1 MKNTLKKCLALLLTL
16 LFSLPL
22 FSQTSFRKNVCL
34 ANGAKSDNVRKSLS
48 EIANNFLLKKGSTGF
63 VVKGNDGKFFVIAD
77 DSILSEYTSADVQFE
92 NDDNSL
98 LEYTSLPIV
107 KKENG
112 LVLIALPEDFSG
124 EALSLSEKGVVEGE
138 EITAAGFVLYEEGT
152 RYERR
157 SGIVVNTDSN
167 GEFFVSVPINKTYS
181 GSPLLKKSGDK
192 YEIAGTVL
200 YAEESNEY
208 NVRKVVNA
216 KKIRALIDSFYE
228 KEGKKPEE
236 KPNTEQFLAALK
248 EGKAQDF
255 VSDSLALKAG
265 DVAFM
270 TYESSYDSYR
280 FESKPVEILRDAVS
294 RAICETLGAKKA
306 KNISVEEIADSKES
320 ESATIAFVSE
330 KKRCTS
336 KWQVE
341 NGEWKLIE
349 FSSLEELSKTK
360 KKRKGS
366 DDIDPV
372 SMGDA
377 YIFLVKGGKL
387 FQTENE
393 GKSGVNA
400 SAFLMCQ
407 LAGIGLFYQSEEI
420 ALDTSESAEPTVMNS
435 AGLALRFQLP
445 FDIWRFM
452 IVPYSELR
460 MGISNPDDL
469 NGDTSRIYYGSL
481 CGLDLAFNAGQVAPT
496 ASVELQRQRKE
507 QQPRHFVRTSH
518 FQSACGVVIFWEER
532 ETFVFHV
539 SQKKQTGI
547 VE

>member
-1 MKNTLKKCLALLLTL
+1 MKNTLKKSLALLLTL

-22 FSQTSFRKNVCL
+22 FSQTSFKKNVRL

-48 EIANNFLLKKGSTGF
+48 EIAKSFRANNYSYEASRIENNLLSKKGSTGF

-228 KEGKKPEE
+228 KDGAKTEE
-236 KPNTEQFLAALK
+236 KPNTEQFLKALK
-248 EGKAQDF
+248 EGKAKDF

-270 TYESSYDSYR
+270 TYESSYSYR
-280 FESKPVEILRDAVS
+280 FESKPVEVLRDAVS
-294 RAICETLGAKKA
+294 RAVCETLGAKKA

-330 KKRCTS
+330 KKRFVS
-336 KWQVE
+336 DWQIE

-349 FSSLEELSKTK
+349 FSSLEELSKK
-360 KKRKGS
+360 KKKNKS

-393 GKSGVNA
+393 GKSGASA
-400 SAFLMCQ
+400 SAFLMCH

-420 ALDTSESAEPTVMNS
+420 ALDTRESAEPTVMNS

-460 MGISNPDDL
+460 MGISNPDDIK
-469 NGDTSRIYYGSL
+469 GDNSRIYYGSL

-496 ASVELQRQRKE
+496 ASVEFIHSGYNDSEKSNNLGISFGLR
-507 QQPRHFVRTSH
+507 
-518 FQSACGVVIFWEER
+518 IFRALEAW
-532 ETFVFHV
+532 
-539 SQKKQTGI
+539 
-547 VE
+547 

>member
-1 MKNTLKKCLALLLTL
+1 MKNTLKKSLALLLTL

-22 FSQTSFRKNVCL
+22 FSQTSFKKNVCL

-48 EIANNFLLKKGSTGF
+48 EIAKSFRANNYSYEASRIENNLLSKKGSTGF

-228 KEGKKPEE
+228 KDGAKTEE
-236 KPNTEQFLAALK
+236 KPNTEQFLKALK
-248 EGKAQDF
+248 EGKAKDF

-270 TYESSYDSYR
+270 TYESSYSYR
-280 FESKPVEILRDAVS
+280 FESKPVEVLRDAVS
-294 RAICETLGAKKA
+294 RAVCETLGAKKA

-330 KKRCTS
+330 KKRFVS
-336 KWQVE
+336 DWQIE

-349 FSSLEELSKTK
+349 FSSLEELSKK
-360 KKRKGS
+360 KKKNKS

-393 GKSGVNA
+393 GKSGASA
-400 SAFLMCQ
+400 SAFLMCH

-420 ALDTSESAEPTVMNS
+420 ALDTRESAEPTVMNS

-460 MGISNPDDL
+460 MGISNPDDIK
-469 NGDTSRIYYGSL
+469 GDNSRIYYGSL

-496 ASVELQRQRKE
+496 ASVEFIHSGYNDSEKSNNLGISFGLR
-507 QQPRHFVRTSH
+507 
-518 FQSACGVVIFWEER
+518 IFRALEAW
-532 ETFVFHV
+532 
-539 SQKKQTGI
+539 
-547 VE
+547 

>member
-1 MKNTLKKCLALLLTL
+1 MKTTLKKSLALLLTL

-34 ANGAKSDNVRKSLS
+34 ANGAKSDNARKSLS
-48 EIANNFLLKKGSTGF
+48 EIAKSLKDSNYSYEASRIENGFLSKKGSTGF

-112 LVLIALPEDFSG
+112 LVLIALPDDFSG

-228 KEGKKPEE
+228 KDGAKTEE

-265 DVAFM
+265 DKAFM
-270 TYESSYDSYR
+270 TYESSYDSYL

-330 KKRCTS
+330 KKRFVS
-336 KWQVE
+336 EWQVE

-349 FSSLEELSKTK
+349 FSSLEELSKK

-393 GKSGVNA
+393 GKSGASA
-400 SAFLMCQ
+400 SAFLMCH

-460 MGISNPDDL
+460 MGISNPDDIK
-469 NGDTSRIYYGSL
+469 GDTSRIYYGSL

-496 ASVELQRQRKE
+496 ASVEFIHSGYNDREKSNNLGISFGLR
-507 QQPRHFVRTSH
+507 
-518 FQSACGVVIFWEER
+518 IFRALAAW
-532 ETFVFHV
+532 
-539 SQKKQTGI
+539 
-547 VE
+547 

>member
-1 MKNTLKKCLALLLTL
+1 MKNTLKKSLALLLTL

-48 EIANNFLLKKGSTGF
+48 EIAKSLKDSNYSYEASRIENNFLSKKGSTGF

-228 KEGKKPEE
+228 KDGAKTEE
-236 KPNTEQFLAALK
+236 KPNTEQFLKALK
-248 EGKAQDF
+248 EGKAKDF

-270 TYESSYDSYR
+270 TYESSYSYR
-280 FESKPVEILRDAVS
+280 FESKPVEVLRDAVS
-294 RAICETLGAKKA
+294 RAVCETLGAKKA

-330 KKRCTS
+330 KKRFVS
-336 KWQVE
+336 DWQIE

-349 FSSLEELSKTK
+349 FSSLEELSKK
-360 KKRKGS
+360 KKKNKS

-393 GKSGVNA
+393 GKSGASA
-400 SAFLMCQ
+400 SAFLMCH

-420 ALDTSESAEPTVMNS
+420 ALDTRESAEPTVMNS

-460 MGISNPDDL
+460 MGISNPDDIK
-469 NGDTSRIYYGSL
+469 GDNSRIYYGSL

-496 ASVELQRQRKE
+496 ASVEFIHSGYNDSEKSNNLGISFGLR
-507 QQPRHFVRTSH
+507 
-518 FQSACGVVIFWEER
+518 IFRALEAW
-532 ETFVFHV
+532 
-539 SQKKQTGI
+539 
-547 VE
+547 